1 MDAHISPKDRV
12 KVRVLIGVLT
22 ILTNNKTLAYEL
34 DINYLFYRYTIS
46 YYS

>member
-22 ILTNNKTLAYEL
+22 ILINNKNTSL
-34 DINYLFYRYTIS
+34 
-46 YYS
+46 